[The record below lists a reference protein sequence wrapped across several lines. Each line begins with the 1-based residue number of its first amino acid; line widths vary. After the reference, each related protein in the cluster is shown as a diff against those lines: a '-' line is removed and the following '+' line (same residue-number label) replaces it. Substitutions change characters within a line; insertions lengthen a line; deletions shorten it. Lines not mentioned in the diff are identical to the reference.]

1 MEDRTGECS
10 SRERVSVVWKR
21 HGRKANDKKL
31 KGKKK
36 ASDEGRVKKMY
47 SRKME
52 KRDRDGGEG
61 EEEEQTKGCKVRKDR
76 KEGRKIRKIMYV
88 NNCVEQQQIKN
99 EGKNLNP

>member
-36 ASDEGRVKKMY
+36 LVMK
-47 SRKME
+47 
-52 KRDRDGGEG
+52 GE
-61 EEEEQTKGCKVRKDR
+61 
-76 KEGRKIRKIMYV
+76 
-88 NNCVEQQQIKN
+88 
-99 EGKNLNP
+99 

>member
-1 MEDRTGECS
+1 
-10 SRERVSVVWKR
+10 
-21 HGRKANDKKL
+21 
-31 KGKKK
+31 
-36 ASDEGRVKKMY
+36 
-47 SRKME
+47 ME

-99 EGKNLNP
+99 EGRNLNP